1 MAAGPVRHPLSCQP
15 GSTTTKGTNEMT
27 KPTRDVTLRLDDV
40 IARTDRGYMFID
52 PDDGAVVVQ
61 IPGID
66 ELVEVDADTACR
78 FLCPED
84 AQQLIQS
91 IAESLDSELNE

>member
-1 MAAGPVRHPLSCQP
+1 
-15 GSTTTKGTNEMT
+15 MT